1 MKFSRLFFIIL
12 PLLYFSSFISRVDA
26 QTVKLN
32 EKISF
37 SINNASVSDALDALS
52 RVTGATF
59 SYNPDQLH
67 ATRNVKVDMR
77 DRQLIEVLDAIL
89 GPAKF
94 GYRLMGNQII
104 IYKNKPEGDESPNDV
119 DSNENLTESE
129 NRTSGRNRAG
139 IAQQKPDTVYLL
151 KEVHDTVRVTDVVVK
166 TDTIYEKVVTPVSRG
181 EIFRVVLAKEMTA
194 AYKMDV
200 GITAGILQPMA
211 LFSAHNSYSQ
221 KLEQFR
227 ESYSNKSFSA
237 TMGFDLRLSK
247 RKWTAGTG
255 LHYTIFGQ
263 KLDYTYQQQ
272 EGGYFRKDTLDPYYT
287 LSDGDTTWY
296 YIVDST
302 YIPIDNK
309 LYNYKINNHVK
320 YFEIPLVLQRNW
332 GYRSMLFY
340 IRGGIIPGFHL
351 GSTGQQILAEENGV
365 IALKEIRAKSVVLS
379 YTAGVGAAF
388 PLGRKAIF
396 NAALYYRNHFSSIY
410 KDFPIETRFSA
421 LGLSA
426 GLIYKLY

>member
-1 MKFSRLFFIIL
+1 MKFSRLLFIIL
-12 PLLYFSSFISRVDA
+12 TLSFFGSYISRAEA
-26 QTVKLN
+26 QIIKLN
-32 EKISF
+32 DKISF

-67 ATRNVKVDMR
+67 AARNVKVDMR

-89 GPAKF
+89 GPARF
-94 GYRLMGNQII
+94 GYRVMGNQIV
-104 IYKNKPEGDESPNDV
+104 IYKNKPEGEEKPDDV
-119 DSNENLTESE
+119 DSGDERAVAENNTVRQ
-129 NRTSGRNRAG
+129 NRVNNTK
-139 IAQQKPDTVYLL
+139 QKPDTVFLL
-151 KEVHDTVRVTDVVVK
+151 KEVHDTIRVTDVVVK

-200 GITAGILQPMA
+200 GITAGILQPIA
-211 LFSAHNSYSQ
+211 LFSAHDNYSE
-221 KLEQFR
+221 KLDQFK
-227 ESYSNKSFSA
+227 ESYSDKSFSA
-237 TMGFDLRLSK
+237 TLGLDVRLSK

-255 LHYTIFGQ
+255 LHFTTFGQ
-263 KLDYTYQQQ
+263 KLDYTYQQT
-272 EGGYFRKDTLDPYYT
+272 EGGFFRKDTLDPYYT
-287 LSDGDTTWY
+287 LNDGDTTWY

-309 LYNYKINNHVK
+309 LYNYKINNHFK

-332 GYRSMLFY
+332 GYRSMLLY
-340 IRGGIIPGFHL
+340 IRGGVIPGFFL
-351 GSTGQQILAEENGV
+351 GSTGQQILADENGV
-365 IALKEIRAKSVVLS
+365 IALKEIKAKSVVLS
-379 YTAGVGAAF
+379 YTAGAGAAF

-396 NAALYYRNHFSSIY
+396 NTAIYYRNHFSSVY